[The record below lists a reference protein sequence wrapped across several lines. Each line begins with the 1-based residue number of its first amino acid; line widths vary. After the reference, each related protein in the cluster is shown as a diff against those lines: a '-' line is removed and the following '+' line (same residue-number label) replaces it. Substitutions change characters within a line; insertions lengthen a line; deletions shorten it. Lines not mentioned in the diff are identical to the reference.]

1 MSRSAHAA
9 GGPGLEGSIDIEPGD
24 RMPLIP
30 RHMLK
35 LYADIQVT
43 RALGIDADLVAFS
56 GSLARGN
63 ENGGHEADGVYY
75 VGPGATDAYA
85 VVNLGAR
92 YALTSWLTLV
102 GQVNNLFDRRYTT
115 AALLGPTAFT
125 PEGAFVARPFPP
137 VGGEFPL
144 THSTLFAPGAP
155 VRAWFGTRFRF

>member
-1 MSRSAHAA
+1 MASTTSGLA
-9 GGPGLEGSIDIEPGD
+9 GRTP
-24 RMPLIP
+24 
-30 RHMLK
+30 
-35 LYADIQVT
+35 YT
-43 RALGIDADLVAFS
+43 
-56 GSLARGN
+56 
-63 ENGGHEADGVYY
+63 
-75 VGPGATDAYA
+75 

-92 YALTSWLTLV
+92 YAVTPWLTLV
-102 GQVNNLFDRRYTT
+102 GQVNNLFDRRYST

>member
-1 MSRSAHAA
+1 
-9 GGPGLEGSIDIEPGD
+9 
-24 RMPLIP
+24 MPLIP

-63 ENGGHEADGVYY
+63 ENGDHEADGIYY

-125 PEGAFVARPFPP
+125 PEGVFVSRPFPP